1 MLPTPPSIGI
11 YSKSKEPSQTPNR
24 RQFEYYSRNTQ
35 NASAS
40 GGQQTTGQASRDNCP
55 DQDTAER
62 QVDLVQKA
70 QRLTERRITPLRLNL
85 LRGRHYVFAQA
96 SQMEAQIHDRKI

>member
-1 MLPTPPSIGI
+1 MGSWEVV
-11 YSKSKEPSQTPNR
+11 Y
-24 RQFEYYSRNTQ
+24 
-35 NASAS
+35 
-40 GGQQTTGQASRDNCP
+40 

-85 LRGRHYVFAQA
+85 PLRGRHYVFAQA
-96 SQMEAQIHDRKI
+96 SQMETHKSMTVKFEARNTLEPELNWILAGAAIGLMALTGLVAWTRKLLKAKKPYL

>member
-1 MLPTPPSIGI
+1 MGSWEVV
-11 YSKSKEPSQTPNR
+11 Y
-24 RQFEYYSRNTQ
+24 
-35 NASAS
+35 
-40 GGQQTTGQASRDNCP
+40 

-85 LRGRHYVFAQA
+85 PLRGRHYVFVTLLKWKRANP
-96 SQMEAQIHDRKI
+96 